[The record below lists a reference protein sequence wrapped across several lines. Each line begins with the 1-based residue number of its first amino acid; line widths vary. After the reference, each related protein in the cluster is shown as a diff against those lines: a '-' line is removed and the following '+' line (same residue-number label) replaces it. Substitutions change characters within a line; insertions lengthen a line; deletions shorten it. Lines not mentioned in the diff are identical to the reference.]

1 MQRAHNVVSGSLQ
14 RVKKDT
20 DMRALCN
27 IKQTFTYPL
36 YLLLFIATMFITPP
50 AKASLI
56 TLETDV
62 SSVFLGEQ
70 IDVNIWIRDLGSD
83 FVSAFSLDLLFDSS
97 LVSVNAASSFFGD
110 KLGDGIDSIQ
120 DIFDFGGIINVAE
133 LSFLLD
139 AELDALQQ
147 AAGVRI
153 DFLLATLVFDT
164 GALGVAN
171 FSLDFDP
178 LFAGVVGEAGVL
190 LDSELPSQALQVA
203 IVARPANPVSAPST
217 LGMLLS
223 LAGIVLFSGAIRK
236 SETLARMAR
245 S

>member
-1 MQRAHNVVSGSLQ
+1 M
-14 RVKKDT
+14 
-20 DMRALCN
+20 DMRALYN
-27 IKQTFTYPL
+27 IKQIFTYPL
-36 YLLLFIATMFITPP
+36 YLLLFMATMVTSSP

-70 IDVNIWIRDLGSD
+70 IDVNIWIRDLGSEL
-83 FVSAFSLDLLFDSS
+83 VSAFSLDLLVDTS
-97 LVSVNAASSFFGD
+97 LVSVNAAGSLFGD
-110 KLGDGIDSIQ
+110 KLGGGIDSIQ
-120 DIFDFGGIINVAE
+120 DVFDFGGIINVAE

-139 AELDALQQ
+139 AELDLLQQ
-147 AAGVRI
+147 VAGTRE

-164 GALGVAN
+164 AALGVAN

-178 LFAGVVGEAGVL
+178 LFGGVVGEAGVL
-190 LDSELPSQALQVA
+190 LNSELPLQALQVA
-203 IVARPANPVSAPST
+203 IVARPINPVPVPST

-223 LAGIVLFSGAIRK
+223 LAAIVLCSAAIRK
-236 SETLARMAR
+236 NETLARMAR